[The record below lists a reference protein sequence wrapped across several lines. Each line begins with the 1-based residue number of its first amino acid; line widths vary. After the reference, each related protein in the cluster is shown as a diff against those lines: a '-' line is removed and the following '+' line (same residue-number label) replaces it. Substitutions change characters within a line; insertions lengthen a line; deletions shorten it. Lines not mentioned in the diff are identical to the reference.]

1 MLFRSDVDAAVAAA
15 RQAFDHSPWPR
26 LKPAERADIMLRF
39 MAELVARGSAIAE
52 AVSLQ
57 NGMPVTLANML
68 EAQFPAGVLQYYA
81 SLADSITASES
92 RPSQMGQETLV
103 ERAPVGVVAA
113 VVPWNFPVTL
123 AFSKIAP
130 AMLTGCTLVIKPSPG
145 TVLDSYLVAEAALAA
160 GVPPGVINIVAA
172 DREVGAYLVRSEE
185 HTSELQSL
193 MRISY

>member
-1 MLFRSDVDAAVAAA
+1 MTNLQTPAPARDSRENEMSLDRNNFFIGNEWVRPASDRRFKIHNASTGEHVATVPEGVEADVDAAVAAA

-68 EAQFPAGVLQYYA
+68 EAQFP
-81 SLADSITASES
+81 
-92 RPSQMGQETLV
+92 
-103 ERAPVGVVAA
+103 
-113 VVPWNFPVTL
+113 
-123 AFSKIAP
+123 
-130 AMLTGCTLVIKPSPG
+130 
-145 TVLDSYLVAEAALAA
+145 
-160 GVPPGVINIVAA
+160 
-172 DREVGAYLVRSEE
+172 RSAE

-193 MRISY
+193 IRTSY

>member
-81 SLADSITASES
+81 SLADSITASE
-92 RPSQMGQETLV
+92 
-103 ERAPVGVVAA
+103 
-113 VVPWNFPVTL
+113 
-123 AFSKIAP
+123 
-130 AMLTGCTLVIKPSPG
+130 
-145 TVLDSYLVAEAALAA
+145 
-160 GVPPGVINIVAA
+160 
-172 DREVGAYLVRSEE
+172 RSEGRRVGKE
-185 HTSELQSL
+185 CESTCRSRWSPSH
-193 MRISY
+193 

>member
-1 MLFRSDVDAAVAAA
+1 M
-15 RQAFDHSPWPR
+15 P
-26 LKPAERADIMLRF
+26 RF

-113 VVPWNFPVTL
+113 VVSWTFPVTL
-123 AFSKIAP
+123 PSSNVAP
-130 AMLTGCTLVIKPSPG
+130 AMLTACPVVIK
-145 TVLDSYLVAEAALAA
+145 T
-160 GVPPGVINIVAA
+160 PPGYIVNASCRA
-172 DREVGAYLVRSEE
+172 RVYP
-185 HTSELQSL
+185 
-193 MRISY
+193 